1 MVPAT
6 LPRKSEKA
14 CKWRLGND
22 EQIDSLR
29 RVASNAVQA
38 IERMRASRTW
48 LVALRSIHEVVNRK
62 TVLARRKQLGQLH
75 WRRAPITV
83 ETFEDVV
90 LAHKPAGRKCA
101 PLRANALGLA
111 T

>member
-6 LPRKSEKA
+6 LTRKSEKA
-14 CKWRLGND
+14 CKRRLGND

-38 IERMRASRTW
+38 IERMRASRTR
-48 LVALRSIHEVVNRK
+48 LVALRSKHEAVNRK
-62 TVLARRKQLGQLH
+62 AVLAGREQLGQLYV
-75 WRRAPITV
+75 RRPPIAV

-90 LAHKPAGRKCA
+90 LAHKPAGRK
-101 PLRANALGLA
+101 
-111 T
+111 